1 MSAPASFFWHDYETS
16 GIDPARDRPLQFA
29 GRRTDAQLNPV
40 GEPLTLYCRPA
51 DDLLPQPDACLV
63 TGISPQQAREHGL
76 PEPEFIA
83 RINAALGR
91 TGTCGAGYNS
101 IRFDDEFTRYTL
113 YRNFFDPYEREWQGG
128 NSRWDLIDVVRLCA
142 ALRPEGIEWPL
153 GDNGYNTFRLERLT
167 AANGIAHT
175 QAHDA
180 LSDVDATIA
189 LARLL
194 MQRQPKLFAH
204 ALALRGK
211 HFAATQL
218 NTATMTPVL
227 HVSSKIP
234 ASRHCLA
241 LIVPIAMHPKNS
253 NEVLSFDLS
262 ADPEPLLELDA
273 EALRERLFIGQADL
287 PEGLARIPLKGVHL
301 NKSPMLAPLSVLR
314 EGDAARLQLDLDR
327 ALANRQ
333 RLLAAQET
341 LVPKVRQVFT
351 TAPREAGD
359 AELSLYAGF
368 LKDADKARCARV
380 RASAPE
386 QLAQHEGR
394 FEDPRYN
401 ELLFRYRARNFPDSL
416 NDGERQRW
424 QEFVQGKLLHDSG
437 LAGLT
442 LEQFQT
448 LIAQKLAAE
457 SHPERRDL
465 LQKLADWPQVSGLLR
480 FLQA

>member
-40 GEPLTLYCRPA
+40 GEPLMLYCRPA

-63 TGISPQQAREHGL
+63 TGISPQQARERGL

-153 GDNGYNTFRLERLT
+153 GDNGHTTFRLERLT
-167 AANGIAHT
+167 AANGIAHM

-194 MQRQPKLFAH
+194 MQRHPKLFAH
-204 ALALRGK
+204 ALALRSK

-218 NTATMTPVL
+218 NTATMAPVL

-234 ASRHCLA
+234 ASRNCLA
-241 LIVPIAMHPKNS
+241 LIMPIAMHPKNS

-287 PEGLARIPLKGVHL
+287 PEGMARIALKGVHL

-401 ELLFRYRARNFPDSL
+401 ELLFRYRARHFPETLDA
-416 NDGERQRW
+416 DGRARW
-424 QEFVQGKLLHDSG
+424 ADFREHKLLRDSG
-437 LAGLT
+437 LASIT
-442 LEQFQT
+442 LPQYRER
-448 LIAQKLAAE
+448 LAALAV
-457 SHPERRDL
+457 SERDPARLRL
-465 LQKLADWPQVSGLLR
+465 LKSLAEWPAEIGL
-480 FLQA
+480 